1 MPEKAA
7 RVYPQGTESREC
19 INKTFDELHKTGRMS
34 WSTKA
39 TPFSFPVFVVW
50 KIAQN
55 RERKG
60 RVVVD
65 IQTVNHLAQL
75 DAYPILL
82 QSDII
87 TAVAG
92 YGYISVI
99 DCASFFYHWRVAPE
113 DRHKLTVVS
122 HRGQEQFNVAVIGFK
137 NSVSYVQRQI
147 NRILRPVRHFARAY
161 IDDVVV
167 FSKTL
172 EEHL

>member
-19 INKTFDELHKTGRMS
+19 IDKPFDELHKTGRMS
-34 WSTKA
+34 WSAKA

-55 RERKG
+55 GERKG

-65 IQTVNHLAQL
+65 IRTVNHLAQL
-75 DAYPILL
+75 DAYPIPL

-87 TAVAG
+87 AAVAG
-92 YGYISVI
+92 CGYISVI

-113 DRHKLTVVS
+113 DRHKLIVVS
-122 HRGQEQFNVAVIGFK
+122 HRGQEQFNVAVMGFK
-137 NSVSYVQRQI
+137 NSVSYV
-147 NRILRPVRHFARAY
+147 
-161 IDDVVV
+161 
-167 FSKTL
+167 
-172 EEHL
+172 